1 MMSAVTLSEI
11 CHLRKELLS
20 RPYPIRRMASSH
32 SSPGETKGLLW
43 EEAPPLPFFVPV
55 TLASP
60 LSRSDVRV
68 LWDDQAIHIRFDLED
83 LDIVATLTERDAPV
97 WEEDVAEMFLKPY
110 ADETDYYEINVS
122 PRGTLYD
129 SWIVKRGARAHKV
142 WSRWNN
148 PDIHVE
154 TEIRGTPNDWTV
166 RDEGYVVQASIP
178 FASLPSLRGR
188 SPAPGDRWRMN
199 LARYDYSVHLPE
211 GRELSASSP
220 LTEVD
225 FHRYEDWRSFEFLP

>member
-1 MMSAVTLSEI
+1 MKDQKTSGRPS
-11 CHLRKELLS
+11 LRERLLTT
-20 RPYPIRRMASSH
+20 PYPIHRVREPLSL
-32 SSPGETKGLLW
+32 PGLANDTLW
-43 EEAPPLPFFVPV
+43 EAAKPLPLYVPV
-55 TLASP
+55 TLETP
-60 LSRSDVRV
+60 LSRSDVRI
-68 LWDDQAIHIRFDLED
+68 LWDDHAIHVRFDLED

-97 WEEDVAEMFLKPY
+97 WEEDVAEIFLKPF
-110 ADETDYYEINVS
+110 ADESDYYEINVS

-148 PDIHVE
+148 PDIRVE

-166 RDEGYVVQASIP
+166 RDEGYTVQASIP

-188 SPAPGDRWRMN
+188 RPAPGDRWRMN
-199 LARYDYSVHLPE
+199 LARYDYSVHLPN

-220 LTEVD
+220 LTEVN
-225 FHRYEDWRSFEFLP
+225 FHRHEEWRSFEFMPV